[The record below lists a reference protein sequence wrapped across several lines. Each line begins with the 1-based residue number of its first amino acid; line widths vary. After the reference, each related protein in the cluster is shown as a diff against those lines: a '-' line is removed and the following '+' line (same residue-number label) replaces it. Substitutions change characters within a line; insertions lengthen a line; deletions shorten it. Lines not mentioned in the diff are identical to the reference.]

1 MKIALVNHS
10 FSLSHGGLERFSVN
24 LATALH
30 QEGHE
35 VHAFAQKFADLPSG
49 VAEHLLVVPRKPSFR
64 RILGF
69 HRNAARALQ
78 KQTFDVVYGLA
89 RFFPLDAYRMGDG
102 VQKHWMRIR
111 YPFAPWRWL
120 NYLINP
126 AHLCNLYL
134 ERQILAGGACRR
146 IVTNS
151 RLCKEHAQ
159 RYYGV
164 PAERIQV
171 VYNGVNHQLFNPQ
184 EMAAL
189 RPTARAELGLGEESI
204 AVLHV
209 SNNWKRKGLAILLQA
224 IAQLGSQEAEIHVV
238 VVGRGRPAPFRK
250 LAARL
255 GLADRLHLVGET
267 AQVQKYY
274 AAGDLMV
281 LPTRYDPFSNVC
293 LEAMACGLP
302 VITTAEN
309 GAAELIREGENG
321 YIQQNPLDAD
331 ELSHCLGKCLERE
344 VLEIMGSAAWK
355 TSLPFTREKNMQETI
370 GVFSQLLNEKQ
381 G

>member
-24 LATALH
+24 LATAMH

-35 VHAFAQKFADLPSG
+35 VHAFAQRFADLPPG
-49 VAEHLLVVPRKPSFR
+49 VAQHPLEVPRKPSFW

-69 HRNAARALQ
+69 HRHVARALQ
-78 KQTFDVVYGLA
+78 AQDFDVVYGLA
-89 RFFPLDAYRMGDG
+89 RFFPLDVYRMGDG

-111 YPFAPWRWL
+111 YPFTPWRWF

-134 ERQILAGGACRR
+134 ERQILAGGRCRR

-171 VYNGVNHQLFNPQ
+171 VYNGVNHQIFNP
-184 EMAAL
+184 EGMAAM
-189 RPTARAELGLGEESI
+189 RPVARAELGLKENAI

-209 SNNWKRKGLAILLQA
+209 SNNWKRKGLSVLLKA
-224 IAQLGSQEAEIHVV
+224 VALLDSQGAAIHVI
-238 VVGRGRPAPFRK
+238 VVGRGRPGPFRK

-255 GLADRLHLVGET
+255 GLAERLHLVGESE
-267 AQVQKYY
+267 QVQKFY

-281 LPTRYDPFSNVC
+281 LPTMYDPFSNVC
-293 LEAMACGLP
+293 LEAMACGMP

-321 YIQQNPLDAD
+321 YIQQNPLDPG
-331 ELSHCLGKCLERE
+331 ELSHCLGKCLEHAA
-344 VLEIMGSAAWK
+344 IKNMGKAARQ
-355 TSLPFTREKNMQETI
+355 TALPFTREKNMQETI
-370 GVFSQLLNEKQ
+370 DVFMRVLQEKQ

>member
-30 QEGHE
+30 QDGHE
-35 VHAFAQKFADLPSG
+35 VHAFAQRFADLPSG
-49 VAEHLLVVPRKPSFR
+49 VVEHPLVVPRKPSFW

-69 HRNAARALQ
+69 HRIAARALRD
-78 KQTFDVVYGLA
+78 QTFEVVYGLA
-89 RFFPLDAYRMGDG
+89 RFFPLDIYRMGDG

-111 YPFAPWRWL
+111 YPFALWRWL

-151 RLCKEHAQ
+151 RLCQEHAQ

-171 VYNGVNHQLFNPQ
+171 VYNGVNHQSFNPQ

-189 RPTARAELGLGEESI
+189 RPAARAELGLGEEEI
-204 AVLHV
+204 AILHV
-209 SNNWKRKGLAILLQA
+209 SNNWKRKGLAVLLQA
-224 IAQLGSQEAEIHVV
+224 VALLGLQGAQVHII
-238 VVGRGRPAPFRK
+238 VVGRGRPGSFRK

-267 AQVQKYY
+267 AQVQRYY

-281 LPTRYDPFSNVC
+281 LPTMYDPFSNVC
-293 LEAMACGLP
+293 LEAMACGMP

-321 YIQQNPLDAD
+321 YIQQNPLNAG
-331 ELSHCLGKCLERE
+331 ELSRCLGECLERE
-344 VLEIMGSAAWK
+344 TLRSMGRAAWK
-355 TSLPFTREKNMQETI
+355 TSLPFTREKNMQETM
-370 GVFSQLLNEKQ
+370 GVFSQVLKEKQ